1 MLNRLRIK
9 NFALIDELEVEFG
22 PGLNVLTGSTGA
34 GKSIIVNAIELT
46 AGSRAS
52 DEAIRTGK
60 DSASVETEFEFDKID
75 SENKNELAEFAT
87 NGRSVTLRRKLK
99 RSGGGKAYIGKK
111 AVNLAVLKRI
121 SGYLVSILGQHSHQS
136 LLDPATHIAYLDDF
150 AGHGADLVDLR
161 RLFNN
166 ILELREKLSFAE
178 RNRIEIKD
186 RMELLRYQISE
197 INNARLR
204 DDEEESLKKEKKLL
218 ENSRVIRESGEMAI
232 AILVES
238 DGSVIERVGETEKIL
253 RDSMGGQEQSSDIL
267 GLINTAADSIN
278 EAAIKI
284 RNFVDSIDDNPER
297 LEEINS
303 RLQEIFR
310 LKKKYNTDI
319 PGILDYAAKSKDE
332 LAALHLKSGDPESIR
347 IDLDHRRKELN
358 RLAGKISDA
367 RKSAKII
374 LEKSVQDNLSQ
385 MGMQKARFVIE
396 ITSQESEDGIYNI
409 DGIDLAGNSSGIDL
423 VEFLFCANPGEGL
436 KPLAKIASGG
446 EISRV
451 MLALKNAFLRDSQ
464 GACEIFDEIDVGISG
479 EAASRVADQLKL
491 LSTSHQVICIT
502 HLHQIASVADH
513 HFRVFKKKIKDRSV
527 TKIEKLYS
535 EDRVREIASLL
546 SGKSITKKAIEGARE
561 ILKNSDGNF

>member
-9 NFALIDELEVEFG
+9 NFALIDELDLEFG

-34 GKSIIVNAIELT
+34 GKSIIVNAIEIAT
-46 AGSRAS
+46 GNRAS
-52 DEAIRTGK
+52 DETIRTGK
-60 DSASVETEFEFDKID
+60 DSASVETEFGFDKID
-75 SENKNELAEFAT
+75 SDSENELAEFAT
-87 NGRSVTLRRKLK
+87 DGRSITLRRKLK

-111 AVNLAVLKRI
+111 PVKLAVLKRI

-136 LLDPATHIAYLDDF
+136 LLDQSTHIGYLDDF
-150 AGHGADLVDLR
+150 AGHAADLIELR
-161 RLFNN
+161 KLFNN
-166 ILELREKLSFAE
+166 VLELREKLSFAE

-197 INNARLR
+197 IDNARLR
-204 DDEEESLKKEKKLL
+204 DDEEDSLKKEKKLL
-218 ENSRVIRESGEMAI
+218 ENSRIIKESGEMAI
-232 AILVES
+232 AILLES

-253 RDSMGGQEQSSDIL
+253 RDSMGGQEGSSDIL
-267 GLINTAADSIN
+267 GLINSAADSIN

-284 RNFVDSIDDNPER
+284 RNFIDSIDDNPER

-310 LKKKYNTDI
+310 LKKKYNTDV
-319 PGILDYAAKSKDE
+319 PGIMDYARKSKDE
-332 LAALHLKSGDPESIR
+332 LAALHLKSGDPQSIR
-347 IDLDHRRKELN
+347 IDLERRRTELN
-358 RLAGKISDA
+358 RLAGKVSDA
-367 RKSAKII
+367 RKAARKK
-374 LEKSVQDNLSQ
+374 LQESVQDNLSQ
-385 MGMQKARFVIE
+385 MGMQKARFEIE
-396 ITSQESEDGIYNI
+396 ITSQESEDGVYNI
-409 DGIDLAGNSSGIDL
+409 DGINLAGSPSGVDL

-464 GACEIFDEIDVGISG
+464 GTCEIFDEIDVGISG

-491 LSTSHQVICIT
+491 LADSHQVICIT

-513 HFRVFKKKIKDRSV
+513 HFRVFKKRIKDRTV
-527 TKIEKLYS
+527 TKVEKLYS

-561 ILKNSDGNF
+561 ILKDSGGNY